1 MPVSRRRV
9 PKRPRKPSAPW
20 RTHLALLDIWLE
32 ESPQGR
38 ELLVD
43 RTLDEAREAV
53 LGLLAAGLLDM
64 RVTDQP
70 GQGRARVEI
79 VPTTGRATNG

>member
-9 PKRPRKPSAPW
+9 PKRPRKPSASW
-20 RTHLALLDIWLE
+20 RTHLALLDIWLQ

-38 ELLVD
+38 ELLAD

-53 LGLLAAGLLDM
+53 LSLLANGLLDM
-64 RVTDQP
+64 RVTDLP
-70 GQGRARVEI
+70 CQGRARVEI
-79 VPTTGRATNG
+79 VPTTGRER